1 MLLKEPD
8 NGLHDKINYIGFA
21 KIRPVNEKNNIQ
33 VMPGQLRRFIKYF
46 QGAVN
51 ILAINYMQYK
61 MERRKEGEDAFTMEA
76 AIRSVLSFF
85 RLRPDSIDYLMT
97 LEAFTKHVM
106 FTLDTYKG
114 YTYWPILQNDTPI
127 TVTLWEGV

>member
-61 MERRKEGEDAFTMEA
+61 KERRKEGEDAFTMEA
-76 AIRSVLSFF
+76 AIRSVLSLF
-85 RLRPDSIDYLMT
+85 RLSPDSIDYLMT

-114 YTYWPILQNDTPI
+114 YTYWPGLQNDTPI
-127 TVTLWEGV
+127 TVTL